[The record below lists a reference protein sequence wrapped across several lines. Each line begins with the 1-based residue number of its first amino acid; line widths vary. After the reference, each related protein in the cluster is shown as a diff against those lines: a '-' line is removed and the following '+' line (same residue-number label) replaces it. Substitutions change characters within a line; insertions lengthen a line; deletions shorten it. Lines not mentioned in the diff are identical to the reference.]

1 MEENKKSLE
10 LKKPVVL
17 NVEDIMQVFRVNK
30 SKAYLLIREVNVK
43 SSRAFIRGK
52 CFTVDL
58 ERYLN
63 IELDEYLK
71 LN

>member
-43 SSRAFIRGK
+43 SSRSFIRGK

-63 IELDEYLK
+63 IELDVYLK